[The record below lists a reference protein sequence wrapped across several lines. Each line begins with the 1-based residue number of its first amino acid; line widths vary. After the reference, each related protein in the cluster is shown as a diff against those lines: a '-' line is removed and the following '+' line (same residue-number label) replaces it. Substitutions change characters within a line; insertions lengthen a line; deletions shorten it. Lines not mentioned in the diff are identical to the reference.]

1 MNRQKQLNYKV
12 LYPIKL
18 SKPNISLVHGDDVQ
32 GHDWAPIFFKVTPS
46 KILSETNSTSNRMI
60 LVIQGLTNQLFFI
73 SKSIHFLIVGL
84 QNILIRKSCNFS
96 FLLTMISFQSSSGI
110 TLVLSL
116 AGPAGWQC
124 FQSPIKYICYKCNY
138 FITIPTFRSAKLC
151 PAFSLTLSR

>member
-73 SKSIHFLIVGL
+73 SKSIYFL
-84 QNILIRKSCNFS
+84 
-96 FLLTMISFQSSSGI
+96 
-110 TLVLSL
+110 
-116 AGPAGWQC
+116 
-124 FQSPIKYICYKCNY
+124 
-138 FITIPTFRSAKLC
+138 
-151 PAFSLTLSR
+151 